1 MRHPT
6 YGRIVTEGLGE
17 YSGAF
22 CRFQVLSNAV
32 GQGKPQ
38 SELSNVSEDVVRRPD
53 GRCQYTG
60 RFIMSSSPNR
70 IVATVF
76 GAVYLLVGLL
86 GFAVTGGVGFIAT
99 EGGLLLG
106 IFEVNPLHNIAHLL
120 IGAALLVAG
129 LANARAAKGVN
140 TTVGAVYLLLGIVGF
155 FLAGTSA
162 NILALNVPDHF
173 LHLASAVVL
182 LGVGLGT
189 ERNVPRTAG
198 V

>member
-1 MRHPT
+1 
-6 YGRIVTEGLGE
+6 
-17 YSGAF
+17 
-22 CRFQVLSNAV
+22 
-32 GQGKPQ
+32 
-38 SELSNVSEDVVRRPD
+38 
-53 GRCQYTG
+53 
-60 RFIMSSSPNR
+60 MSSSPNR
-70 IVATVF
+70 LVATVF

-99 EGGLLLG
+99 QGGLLLG

-120 IGAALLVAG
+120 IGGALLVAG

-155 FLAGTSA
+155 FLVGTSA

-173 LHLASAVVL
+173 LHLGSAVVL

-189 ERNVPRTAG
+189 ERNVPRTAA

>member
-1 MRHPT
+1 
-6 YGRIVTEGLGE
+6 
-17 YSGAF
+17 
-22 CRFQVLSNAV
+22 
-32 GQGKPQ
+32 
-38 SELSNVSEDVVRRPD
+38 
-53 GRCQYTG
+53 
-60 RFIMSSSPNR
+60 MSSSPNR

-106 IFEVNPLHNIAHLL
+106 IFEVNPLHNVAHLL

-140 TTVGAVYLLLGIVGF
+140 TTVGAVYLLLGIIGF
-155 FLAGTSA
+155 FLVGTAA
-162 NILALNVPDHF
+162 NILALNTADHF

-189 ERNVPRTAG
+189 ERNVPRTAA